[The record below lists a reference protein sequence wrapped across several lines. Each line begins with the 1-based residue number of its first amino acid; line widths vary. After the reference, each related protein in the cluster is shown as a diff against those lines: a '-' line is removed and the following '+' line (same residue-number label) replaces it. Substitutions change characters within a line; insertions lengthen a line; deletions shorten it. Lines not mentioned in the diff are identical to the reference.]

1 MEACQE
7 YIVVFNLKFKNVN
20 INHPLMICW
29 KLILLDNYQNLDQ
42 TTNNIYMVLYL
53 LNNMDEKVKLQLNLM
68 LGLIILSMLTFR

>member
-1 MEACQE
+1 
-7 YIVVFNLKFKNVN
+7 
-20 INHPLMICW
+20 MICW